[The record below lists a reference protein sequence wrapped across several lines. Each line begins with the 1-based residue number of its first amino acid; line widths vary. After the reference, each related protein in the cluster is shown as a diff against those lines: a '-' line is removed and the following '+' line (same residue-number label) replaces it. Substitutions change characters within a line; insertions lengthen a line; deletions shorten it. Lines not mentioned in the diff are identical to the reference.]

1 MLALAKTR
9 ASVLFINAL
18 PPSFETHTQ
27 LRREIDTGLPFQHY
41 RHVPDAPLRG
51 KRIRSSSA
59 GQKEI
64 VMNRKQTHSHLPRA
78 ARATLLAVL
87 SLAVIVTLP
96 TLSSATGNVVK
107 ADLVG
112 TWQVALYGQGGCGV
126 GTTVVN
132 FTLNASGSATNATE
146 KSHSVG
152 CGDTTSTG
160 NTFTIQTLN
169 SNGSGTAGLSCGTGC
184 GFTFSIQVSPDRST
198 FNLVDI
204 TDPNNFLMGVA
215 VHQ

>member
-1 MLALAKTR
+1 M
-9 ASVLFINAL
+9 N
-18 PPSFETHTQ
+18 Q
-27 LRREIDTGLPFQHY
+27 NQ
-41 RHVPDAPLRG
+41 RHL
-51 KRIRSSSA
+51 
-59 GQKEI
+59 
-64 VMNRKQTHSHLPRA
+64 HLPRP
-78 ARATLLAVL
+78 ARAALLAVL
-87 SLAVIVTLP
+87 SLAVIVMLP
-96 TLSSATGNVVK
+96 TQSSATGNVVK
-107 ADLVG
+107 ADLAG
-112 TWQVALYGQGGCGV
+112 AWQVTLYGQGGCGV

-132 FTLNASGSATNATE
+132 FTLNSSGSATNATE

-169 SNGSGTAGLSCGTGC
+169 SNGGGTASLSCGIGC

-215 VHQ
+215 IHQ